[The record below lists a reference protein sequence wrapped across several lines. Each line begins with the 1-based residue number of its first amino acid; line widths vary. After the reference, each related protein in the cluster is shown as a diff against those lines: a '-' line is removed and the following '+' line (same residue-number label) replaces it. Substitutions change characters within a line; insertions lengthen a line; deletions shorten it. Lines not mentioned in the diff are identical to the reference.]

1 MSCLNWSTDS
11 SDISDTSRESS
22 PERKAPVT
30 VKPKSV
36 PVKPKSTPKRAP
48 SPSTSDVEMS
58 EGEVGY
64 SSFVEQTNK
73 NVYKPPTEE
82 EKSQSV
88 IMPAVV
94 KAVKKPKK
102 KSVKTKPRKLTVTEL
117 RKLLDQAVKSDTVKV
132 SSKKSK
138 GKIVKKGAPKKA
150 KKVVGKK
157 TKK

>member
-58 EGEVGY
+58 EGEVGM
-64 SSFVEQTNK
+64 SFVEQTNK
-73 NVYKPPTEE
+73 NVYKSPTEE

-88 IMPAVV
+88 IMPALV
-94 KAVKKPKK
+94 KTVKKPKK

-150 KKVVGKK
+150 KKVAGKK
-157 TKK
+157 KKK